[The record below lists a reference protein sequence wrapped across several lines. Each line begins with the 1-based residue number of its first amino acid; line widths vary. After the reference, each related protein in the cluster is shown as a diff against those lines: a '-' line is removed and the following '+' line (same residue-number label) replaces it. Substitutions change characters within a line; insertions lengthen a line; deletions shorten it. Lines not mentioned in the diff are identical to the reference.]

1 MKSLNFIGLAV
12 LLLSACQTTVKHEA
26 TPSDY
31 IVRKGET
38 FSVDLKSNPTTGYRW
53 ILTNRA
59 SASAVDSLSDTYIP
73 DKKDKN
79 IVGSGGTQ
87 SFKFN
92 AVQKGI
98 DSLNFIYVRSWEV
111 GAVPCD
117 KASFIVEVR

>member
-1 MKSLNFIGLAV
+1 MRGLILLGWVAFSLA
-12 LLLSACQTTVKHEA
+12 ACQTTIRHEA

-31 IVRKGET
+31 IVRNGEV
-38 FSVDLKSNPTTGYRW
+38 FKIELKSNPTTGYHW
-53 ILTNRA
+53 VLTNKA
-59 SASAVDSLSDTYIP
+59 SASAVDSLSDTYTP
-73 DKKDKN
+73 NKRDKN

-87 SFKFN
+87 TFRFK

-98 DSLNFIYVRSWEV
+98 DSLNFIYVRPWEV